1 MKISNISRPKL
12 VVIPQVSNFVSEK
25 KIWLMIISILAL
37 GFNNL
42 LGKVQ
47 GISANGN
54 REKMVGKTEV
64 IQKPTAVGNG
74 NWSTANRECVNYN
87 LAGADIALKITF
99 EILEIR
105 K

>member
-74 NWSTANRECVNYN
+74 NWSTANNYN
-87 LAGADIALKITF
+87 LAGTDIALKITF